1 MPHFENSPVKKI
13 ILVPAKSQN
22 FSNSP
27 WAGLSDDLSQFFW
40 RGRCWLGFRVDVSN
54 NYRLRASLQWEG

>member
-1 MPHFENSPVKKI
+1 MISVPASMPHFENSPVKKI

-27 WAGLSDDLSQFFW
+27 
-40 RGRCWLGFRVDVSN
+40 
-54 NYRLRASLQWEG
+54 